1 MIIDLPPNVEQQL
14 IQTAQHQGV
23 SVEKLIEKLVSEQ
36 NRTQPKQWLWLDTL
50 RVMPKDDSFEQ
61 AILEGRQN
69 LKADVSDWGS
79 FE

>member
-36 NRTQPKQWLWLDTL
+36 NRTQPKQWAFVNHL
-50 RVMPKDDSFEQ
+50 MPFDPTMEQ
-61 AILEGRQN
+61 AIEELQN
-69 LKADVSDWGS
+69 LPPQERDWQG
-79 FE
+79 